1 MCTSNIA
8 DCFKCCEKCIE
19 RPKTAPTQ
27 KQKPKRDLRRT
38 YSDTYPKIVKGQRNN
53 EPHSHLQQPTE
64 LSPIEEDNTSTTY
77 STPGNESLDQQSK
90 SLTKAATPP
99 QESQLLPEDAIH
111 ILAPSLF
118 EKEYPYKVFQRNYW
132 FLEPIIVL
140 FLSFQAVAS
149 ILITLCEDGGAHV
162 VFQDGFN
169 LSQFINRIISLILRI
184 LVRVVTP
191 FLFYMQLRRI
201 SKAEKKRV
209 IRSKK
214 EDFTPP
220 THVQKP
226 IKRKHHVTLWSIIP
240 HAVIFSIL
248 LLYLDA
254 FLTAEDRLRGRGI
267 CIRELFQIQI
277 PMIGM
282 RLFVFCDCLA
292 CFFILMLVGL
302 VKDCYCIENRLS
314 TEVQSKYFDLIRKR
328 WRVIDILCYII
339 PATVTLIT
347 TISLSYP
354 AIPPAIHNLEPG
366 DIEMWSFWTITL
378 SLLLFF
384 GSSSNL
390 TAKLVTVIGNIVVPC
405 CALFFTFVLGV
416 QKTTFPPGSSIIL
429 MYSYLCITTLNF
441 LYCLLITHYRHKKFV
456 SKRFWL
462 SLALWILLILCLVA
476 IAINEVRKLAI
487 FVNW

>member
-1 MCTSNIA
+1 M
-8 DCFKCCEKCIE
+8 
-19 RPKTAPTQ
+19 
-27 KQKPKRDLRRT
+27 
-38 YSDTYPKIVKGQRNN
+38 
-53 EPHSHLQQPTE
+53 
-64 LSPIEEDNTSTTY
+64 
-77 STPGNESLDQQSK
+77 
-90 SLTKAATPP
+90 TKAGTPP
-99 QESQLLPEDAIH
+99 QESQLLPEDVIH

-118 EKEYPYKVFQRNYW
+118 EKEYPYKLFQRNYW
-132 FLEPIIVL
+132 ILEPVIVL

-169 LSQFINRIISLILRI
+169 LSQFINCIISFVLRI
-184 LVRVVTP
+184 LVRVITP

-226 IKRKHHVTLWSIIP
+226 IKCKHHVTLWSIVP

-267 CIRELFQIQI
+267 CVTELFQIQI

-282 RLFVFCDCLA
+282 QLFVFCDCLA

-339 PATVTLIT
+339 PATVILV
-347 TISLSYP
+347 TIVSLSCP
-354 AIPPAIHNLEPG
+354 AIPPARHNPEPG
-366 DIEMWSFWTITL
+366 DIERWSFWTITL
-378 SLLLFF
+378 SLSF
-384 GSSSNL
+384 
-390 TAKLVTVIGNIVVPC
+390 C
-405 CALFFTFVLGV
+405 
-416 QKTTFPPGSSIIL
+416 
-429 MYSYLCITTLNF
+429 
-441 LYCLLITHYRHKKFV
+441 
-456 SKRFWL
+456 
-462 SLALWILLILCLVA
+462 SLAPLPTSLLNL
-476 IAINEVRKLAI
+476 
-487 FVNW
+487 